1 MNSGCICC
9 SLVGDFGTSLKEV
22 MHTYEP
28 ERILIEPSGVGKLSD
43 VMKAVQDVID
53 TKDVALNSAV
63 AVVDASKCKMYIK
76 NFGEFFVNQIAHAGT
91 IVLSRTGNISEEKL
105 SKCIE
110 LIREHNGKATI
121 ITTPWEELDGKDILA
136 AIEGAGDLE
145 AEMMAELKANRN
157 KEEEHHHHHHHGEE
171 CGCEH
176 HHHGE
181 EEHHHH
187 HEEECGCEHH
197 HHGEE
202 EHHHHH
208 EEECGCGHHHEE
220 GHHHH
225 HADEVFTSW
234 GMETPA
240 AYGRD
245 EIERI
250 LDELENESKYG
261 FVLRAKGMVSGRDG
275 GWVYFDYVPGES
287 NVRDGKPDV
296 TGKFCVIGSKLKE
309 DALKALFEGSF

>member
-1 MNSGCICC
+1 
-9 SLVGDFGTSLKEV
+9 
-22 MHTYEP
+22 
-28 ERILIEPSGVGKLSD
+28 
-43 VMKAVQDVID
+43 
-53 TKDVALNSAV
+53 
-63 AVVDASKCKMYIK
+63 
-76 NFGEFFVNQIAHAGT
+76 
-91 IVLSRTGNISEEKL
+91 
-105 SKCIE
+105 
-110 LIREHNGKATI
+110 
-121 ITTPWEELDGKDILA
+121 
-136 AIEGAGDLE
+136 
-145 AEMMAELKANRN
+145 MMAELKANRN

-202 EHHHHH
+202 EPHHHH